1 MKLNLG
7 LCALILVTAMPA
19 TAGTLDAA
27 IAACV
32 TEADKPHRVIDRKR
46 TSRADVREHQAQMRT
61 HCQAWRTVAPDA
73 RETVLA
79 RCRHEAAGATQGL
92 RRAVKYPDHVAALRQ
107 HCESLWAMTKT
118 SAEKNDISKEE

>member
-1 MKLNLG
+1 MKRNLG

-32 TEADKPHRVIDRKR
+32 TEADMPHHVIDRKR
-46 TSRADVREHQAQMRT
+46 TSRSDVRAHQEQMRT
-61 HCQAWRTVAPDA
+61 LCQAWRTVAPVA
-73 RETVLA
+73 RETLLA
-79 RCRHEAAGATQGL
+79 SCRHEAAGATQGF

-107 HCESLWAMTKT
+107 HCETLWAMTK
-118 SAEKNDISKEE
+118 AAPERNDISKEE